1 MEFPLFVVL
10 IFSTSVMGVP
20 LGVDDKGIS
29 LTKLNEMLDTF
40 GNGTILQTEIIHK
53 VKDHETEVSDFIL
66 EIEDRLANLTFEI
79 GIVNTEKNT
88 FLKQVFKK
96 YRSIKTSL
104 KNVRVELH
112 ELATE
117 TLFKVD
123 DMILYMDVWEG
134 EEGDTYSVDEKR
146 AYLKEQIDLLKDLLV
161 RSEKIL
167 KDAKDSYDSMYEEF
181 SEIEQNLAEFK
192 VDVEA
197 KLDKV
202 LAMDSM
208 DMEVAGRVPAAGLT
222 ALWIVLDIFGC
233 LGLCSAFGNT
243 IAWTATEAILAD
255 KKSELTESVENAIK
269 PVVEIISENKKLG
282 ILIEEETKKVVT
294 WKTSVTHLKSFLDRT
309 PQEHFFTLRLKR
321 NAFQKDL
328 LKLRDAANEFYNLP
342 DKAFRQDILDKAL
355 KNPTKRK
362 SEHKERRILLNTKN
376 CIENTQQTIRECEK
390 LASHTLISGD

>member
-1 MEFPLFVVL
+1 
-10 IFSTSVMGVP
+10 
-20 LGVDDKGIS
+20 
-29 LTKLNEMLDTF
+29 
-40 GNGTILQTEIIHK
+40 LQTEIIHK

-66 EIEDRLANLTFEI
+66 EIEERLASLTFEI
-79 GIVNTEKNT
+79 GIINTEKNT
-88 FLKQVFKK
+88 YLKQVFSK
-96 YRSIKTSL
+96 YRSIKVAL
-104 KNVRVELH
+104 KDVRVELH
-112 ELATE
+112 RLATE
-117 TLFKVD
+117 TLLKVE
-123 DMILYMDVWEG
+123 DMILYMDAWD
-134 EEGDTYSVDEKR
+134 GDTYSVDEKR
-146 AYLKEQIDLLKDLLV
+146 AYLKEQIELLKDLLT

-181 SEIEQNLAEFK
+181 SGIEQSLVDFK
-192 VDVEA
+192 DDVET
-197 KLDKV
+197 KLDEAIEKYDTQ
-202 LAMDSM
+202 ATDKQN
-208 DMEVAGRVPAAGLT
+208 GLT
-222 ALWIVLDIFGC
+222 ALFIVLDFTGC
-233 LGLCSAFGNT
+233 LTWA
-243 IAWTATEAILAD
+243 ATEASLAK

-269 PVVEIISENKKLG
+269 PVEKIIFENKYLG